1 MNKIKWLILVLVI
14 LLIIIGTVT
23 IFLLNNV
30 KQNKNED
37 IIEQGDVGE
46 VINYNQTSA
55 EPVSNSRDF
64 FTVNNCINVYLNNI
78 NKNNAAYYGM
88 NENNEYAKIV
98 SDEEI
103 HQKIYNL
110 LSKNYI
116 EKNNITIE
124 NVANFV
130 DNLEEQL
137 IFTPLKMN
145 VLNKQNI
152 DIFSVYGIAY
162 NLKNESTG
170 EKYFVITLD
179 KNNNAFSV
187 EPINQ
192 EITDIEQ
199 INLTNEDNI
208 TIEANENN
216 VFQYQTANY
225 EYVIKQYISTFKR
238 LATSNS
244 DILYN
249 MINEEY
255 RNNKFNT
262 IDLFKK
268 YLENNKQEIQTANLQ
283 KYQVKDYDGYRQYVG
298 IDQYNNYY
306 IFNEKTIMD
315 ISIFLDTY
323 TVDLPEFLE
332 EYNISN
338 DPDKAGMH
346 LQKVVDALNNNDYT
360 YVYNK
365 LDATFRNNN
374 FKTVTDFEKYIEN
387 TIGAYSYVEFSNYQS
402 SNDLHV
408 FDVTFSSESKQP
420 VVKTF
425 IVKLL
430 EGTDFVMSFNV

>member
-30 KQNKNED
+30 KQDKNED

-64 FTVNNCINVYLNNI
+64 FTVNNCTNVYLNNI

-130 DNLEEQL
+130 DNVEEQL

-145 VLNKQNI
+145 VLNKQNV

-162 NLKNESTG
+162 NLKNESAG

-338 DPDKAGMH
+338 DPDKAGMN

-374 FKTVTDFEKYIEN
+374 FKTVANFEKYIEN
-387 TIGAYSYVEFSNYQS
+387 TIGAYSNVEFSNYQS
-402 SNDLHV
+402 SSDLHV
-408 FDVTFSSESKQP
+408 FDVTFNNESKQP